1 MALNPVF
8 GPLLEAVKYI
18 FEAPGGVFMVR
29 SITIENQGAE
39 TLTIAPPSSM
49 KLFESAENKAEL
61 LNLGLIG
68 NGYLKKKISPKSL
81 AWLKEHGWADPQ
93 EPFNPHHSVSGRSDL
108 SLDEMLEFAL
118 ESWVVA
124 YDVSPEAPLSLHT
137 SLVDQEH
144 IAANFLTLDRE
155 TFAFMIPGFKPN
167 IVLEPAP
174 PKRKRPPKKSESAKK
189 DVAKSTEATKSPA
202 PKKAEAQQSSVKQS
216 SPSGFSVGASAHLK
230 VVIQGQKRNIVGT
243 ILSLEGDKVRLQV
256 KGSAYVKDQV
266 FLVPQNKLT
275 LG

>member
-29 SITIENQGAE
+29 SITVENQGAE

-93 EPFNPHHSVSGRSDL
+93 EPFNPHHSVSGRGDL

-118 ESWVVA
+118 ESWVIA

-167 IVLEPAP
+167 MVLEPAP
-174 PKRKRPPKKSESAKK
+174 PKRKRPPKKADSKKSNTKPAGAAKTANP
-189 DVAKSTEATKSPA
+189 AKPELKTPA
-202 PKKAEAQQSSVKQS
+202 PKKPAN
-216 SPSGFSVGASAHLK
+216 SGFAVGDTAHLK
-230 VVIQGQKRNIVGT
+230 VVIQGQKKNIAGI
-243 ILSLEGDKVRLQV
+243 ILGIDGDKVRLQV

-266 FLVPQNKLT
+266 FLVPSGKLT
-275 LG
+275 LE